1 MTAPTPS
8 NNPGDRS
15 AYLRVG
21 RAGNACLLCN
31 KPLNVDGRHP
41 SVLEVKD
48 AQDAIRK
55 DFCPECWPRLADE
68 GYFSFWVTR
77 RVAAPSAKERRLAR
91 TERNEALWR
100 LFAAL
105 YASEDSSTLAPQ
117 LFFLAHLL
125 MRYKVLTF
133 QGLSQDGLLE
143 FQHPRLGETFHIA
156 DVPLEEV
163 DFSAVQKEIDEQAMS
178 YAPEPREQE

>member
-1 MTAPTPS
+1 MTAPNPS
-8 NNPGDRS
+8 PNPGDRS

-41 SVLEVKD
+41 SILEVKD
-48 AQDAIRK
+48 AQEAIRK
-55 DFCPECWPRLADE
+55 DFCPECWPRLADQ

-77 RVAAPSAKERRLAR
+77 RVAAPSAQERRLAR
-91 TERNEALWR
+91 AERNEALWR

-105 YASEDSSTLAPQ
+105 YASEESPALAAQ

-125 MRYKVLTF
+125 MRYKVLAF
-133 QGLSQDGLLE
+133 QGLTSDGLLE
-143 FQHPRLGETFHIA
+143 FQHPRLGETFRIA

-163 DFSAVQKEIDEQAMS
+163 DFAAIQRDIEQQALS
-178 YAPEPREQE
+178 HAPPPREQE